1 MQNCKTEVKYKE
13 EPPNDRQQMDND
25 PQPGPSGLHR
35 DALIT
40 TVKRN
45 RAIDSSDEES
55 CDGDHLNGSGPW
67 IGRMNGPMAVVP
79 KLEIES
85 PTGHETAPINEYH
98 ANCSRESHI
107 ENGSG
112 DLLSAPDL
120 QLDCLSDSSDE
131 YVPPPAPIAPDLV
144 KIEPQ
149 SPPHIDLTRDT
160 DDEEF
165 VRLPT
170 SRLRLDNNQHHYHTI
185 RSPNSSRIF
194 RPKQRHTGYAYT
206 EESVSYLANIIEFCI
221 LTYFRFLFCSLLFK
235 VATAKWKRS
244 IARQFCTQYGRQPVP
259 CDIAFTCSNAESGTA
274 PATIAYQLLSQQ

>member
-1 MQNCKTEVKYKE
+1 MGVFPKIFSNFNSFNRFGYRKEPEDTKLNIKQELITQEDDSNNGDNSICSESNSNNCANMQSCKTEVKCKE
-13 EPPNDRQQMDND
+13 EPTNAIHQMDND
-25 PQPGPSGLHR
+25 PQPGPSGLHTMHR
-35 DALIT
+35 DAPINT
-40 TVKRN
+40 AKRN
-45 RAIDSSDEES
+45 RVIDSSDEES
-55 CDGDHLNGSGPW
+55 FDGDHLNGTGPW
-67 IGRMNGPMAVVP
+67 IARRMNGPMPVVP

-85 PTGHETAPINEYH
+85 PTADEMPPINEYH

-107 ENGSG
+107 ESVG
-112 DLLSAPDL
+112 DLLNAPDL

-131 YVPPPAPIAPDLV
+131 YVPPPAPMAPDLV

-194 RPKQRHTGYAYT
+194 RPKQRHIGYAYT
-206 EESVSYLANIIEFCI
+206 EESVSYLAC
-221 LTYFRFLFCSLLFK
+221 L
-235 VATAKWKRS
+235 
-244 IARQFCTQYGRQPVP
+244 
-259 CDIAFTCSNAESGTA
+259 
-274 PATIAYQLLSQQ
+274 